1 MYEGFYCLILQTH
14 QIFEP
19 SGLARVL
26 HFEVL
31 RRASRYDP
39 SILSLR
45 HFFRL
50 AKSGD
55 WFTFEASQF
64 DVCLISSMVTTL
76 GSWKDHFFWVL
87 ESIIPFKMIWRHPD
101 ADKPDRDPLLMMD
114 GQVMS
119 ALDFLKCDDTSDVVF
134 ADAASAEGEDAVV
147 RGAEH
152 SSKIDLG
159 DDLDVEDTEVLDG
172 GKKSDLPLVV
182 GKDAKAAG
190 KKVRGSKTPTKAI
203 KSFSNVDPGEIYVPY
218 WKVTVSDT
226 FNSSIVCED
235 VRNHFAPPAI
245 RASSSSMVDDE
256 MISKLIMA
264 SCMFCF
270 LILEGIARF

>member
-1 MYEGFYCLILQTH
+1 
-14 QIFEP
+14 
-19 SGLARVL
+19 
-26 HFEVL
+26 
-31 RRASRYDP
+31 
-39 SILSLR
+39 
-45 HFFRL
+45 
-50 AKSGD
+50 
-55 WFTFEASQF
+55 
-64 DVCLISSMVTTL
+64 
-76 GSWKDHFFWVL
+76 
-87 ESIIPFKMIWRHPD
+87 
-101 ADKPDRDPLLMMD
+101 MMD

-147 RGAEH
+147 RGAKH
-152 SSKIDLG
+152 SSK
-159 DDLDVEDTEVLDG
+159 VQVLDG
-172 GKKSDLPLVV
+172 GRKSDLPLVV

-203 KSFSNVDPGEIYVPY
+203 KSSSNVDPGEIYVPD

-226 FNSSIVCED
+226 FKSSIVCED
-235 VRNHFAPPAI
+235 VRNDFAPPAV
-245 RASSSSMVDDE
+245 RASSFSMVDDE